1 MTSHLLATQRALG
14 LLLWTIGSVGVHFAF
29 RACRHRD
36 PLVVPKAWFRG
47 CCRISGID
55 LNVTG
60 AADAARPML
69 FVSNHVSYLDIIIL
83 GSVLDGSFVAK
94 SEVSGWP
101 VIGALSRLH
110 RTAFVERRASH
121 AAMQRDTLEV
131 RLEAGDSLILFPEGT
146 SGCGTHVLPFK
157 SSLFSLAGN
166 TKSGRETT
174 VQPVSI
180 AYTKI
185 NGIPTGRLLSPFCAW
200 YGDMIMAPHFWRF
213 LGLGRTA
220 VEVILH
226 PAVSISEFGNRKAL
240 AKHCQDAISS
250 GTAAARSGRL
260 ETRHKDE

>member
-1 MTSHLLATQRALG
+1 LISHLLATQRALG
-14 LLLWTIGSVGVHFAF
+14 LLLWTIGSVSVHFAF

-36 PLVVPKAWFRG
+36 PLIVPKAWFRG

-60 AADAARPML
+60 GAASSRPVL
-69 FVSNHVSYLDIIIL
+69 FVSNHVSYLDIIVL

-94 SEVSGWP
+94 SEISRWP

-110 RTAFVERRASH
+110 RTAFVERRASR
-121 AAMQRDTLEV
+121 AATQRDTLEV

-157 SSLFSLAGN
+157 SSLFSLAGSAKN
-166 TKSGRETT
+166 GREIT

-180 AYTKI
+180 AYTRV
-185 NGIPTGRLLSPFCAW
+185 NGIPTGRFLAPFCAW
-200 YGDMIMAPHFWRF
+200 YGDMTMAPHFWRF

-220 VEVILH
+220 VEVVLH

-240 AKHCQDAISS
+240 AKHCQDAITRA
-250 GTAAARSGRL
+250 TAAARSGRL
-260 ETRHKDE
+260 ETHHKDE